1 MFKKSKKDKNAV
13 RYDRDGIQKVMRVRD
28 YFSDSLGMFSLN
40 LISGF
45 IGQITYFYTDKVGLA
60 AGAIAT
66 VFMINKIFDAFTDVI
81 MGNIIDNTKPGKE
94 KYRPWLLKG
103 GVPAGLMLIVM
114 FMVPKGSEFIQLAY
128 VMLTNLLLTSI
139 FYTAVAV
146 PYASLQLVRTNS
158 QEERSYIGTWR
169 AAAGYIS
176 GMFTVILVIPVT
188 NMLGGTQ
195 SAWIKLGTVFGLLV
209 VLSMLICYRFS
220 KESATDSDGQ
230 TVMPEVVEEETITMR
245 ESVSK
250 LIKNKYWVLL
260 LVINFAANVSFGL
273 AGASGAYYAKW
284 IYGNDNLIA
293 IMGGLGLLPTL
304 LGFIALTP
312 LVKKFG
318 PTKLLKYMAL
328 ITLIVTAIRIINPDH
343 FVFNTGIG
351 LLTTFTGIPIM
362 ALTGVLM
369 GMVVDYNDYKFGN
382 KMVGRSSSA
391 QSFTNKIG
399 TGLGASVVGWTL
411 AIANYDG
418 TAAVATESVRQA
430 IFTFSIYIPIILNLI
445 IYLALRKFDLEG
457 RMVDIYA
464 SIAERRAG
472 MKTAINVPII
482 EKVAEIKNE
491 VLLTPVAGQTYS
503 LKEVNDPA
511 FSNGAIGQGI
521 AIKPSEGILYAPADG
536 KVSLV
541 FATGHALTLNTI
553 HGAEVFIHVGIN
565 TVTMNGEGFNLKV
578 SQGDIVRAGD
588 EIGTFD
594 IEKIVANGLSTSTVL
609 LVTNTKDYTEIKS
622 VATGTVTKSDKVLEL
637 II

>member
-1 MFKKSKKDKNAV
+1 MVKKSKKDKNAI

-66 VFMINKIFDAFTDVI
+66 VFMVNKIFDAFTDVF

-103 GVPAGLMLIVM
+103 GVPAGLMLIAM
-114 FMVPKGSEFIQLAY
+114 FMVPKGSELVQLAY

-195 SAWIKLGTVFGLLV
+195 SAWMKLGIVLGLLV

-220 KESATDSDGQ
+220 KESAVDINGQ
-230 TVMPEVVEEETITMR
+230 VVMPEVVEEETITMR
-245 ESVSK
+245 EAVSK

-304 LGFIALTP
+304 LGFILLTP

-318 PTKLLKYMAL
+318 PTKLLKHMAL
-328 ITLIVTAIRIINPDH
+328 ITVIVTAVRIINPEH

-362 ALTGVLM
+362 ALSGVLM

-382 KMVGRSSSA
+382 KMVGRSTSA

-399 TGLGASVVGWTL
+399 TGLGASVVGWAL
-411 AIANYDG
+411 ALANYDG
-418 TAAVATESVRQA
+418 TAVVATESVRQA
-430 IFTFSIYIPIILNLI
+430 IFAFSIYIPLILNLI
-445 IYLALRKFDLEG
+445 IFLALRRFDLEG

-472 MKTAINVPII
+472 IKTSVNVPIV
-482 EKVAEIKNE
+482 EKVAEARSE
-491 VLLTPVAGQTYS
+491 VLLAPVAGQTYS
-503 LKEVNDPA
+503 LKEVSDPA

-521 AIKPSEGILYAPADG
+521 AIKPSEGVLYAPADG
-536 KVSLV
+536 QVSLA
-541 FATGHALTLNTI
+541 FATGHALTINTI
-553 HGAEVFIHVGIN
+553 HGAEIFIHVGIN

-588 EIGTFD
+588 VIGTFD
-594 IEKIVANGLSTSTVL
+594 IEKIIANGLSTATVIM
-609 LVTNTKDYTEIKS
+609 VTNMKAYTEIKS
-622 VATGTVTKSDKVLEL
+622 VATSTVTKSDKVLEL
-637 II
+637 SR